1 MGIKLGTLGMV
12 FLLMMIAGLVQA
24 PIAGALGS
32 QPLASSTQQ
41 TTSNGV
47 QQVDPNGYTQAQVNS
62 IRMQMGAIERDVSQV
77 AAQSLASGS
86 AAFEGY
92 SAPETPQFNSVFET
106 FSFDHSLTAKL
117 DSINVAYDVSFP
129 NGTVG
134 VLVITE
140 NPSVSQVTGSEMQH
154 GLSATTYSTSW
165 GGYSFEG
172 ANSGT
177 IPHVYVADATW
188 TVPAVT
194 EASNDECFNVL
205 CDLSVWQGITDS
217 PTGSDNDIVQS
228 GTISSIYCSIGC
240 GVGSSS
246 GSTYFAWYEYDTSSS
261 STLTQCS
268 ITVSSGDTIDGAV
281 DSAAY
286 DGGSST
292 SWTTSVVDT
301 TTGHSC
307 GTTETYTSWG
317 TYPQWG
323 NWIAETPYNPQT
335 SADTPLPEFSS
346 VTFSSD
352 YICYTTG
359 SSCSTPF
366 PGIYT
371 PYSNGYY
378 DFITMA
384 NPASG
389 SGTVN
394 VTPGSVST
402 SSSFSDYWYSSTGT

>member
-1 MGIKLGTLGMV
+1 
-12 FLLMMIAGLVQA
+12 
-24 PIAGALGS
+24 
-32 QPLASSTQQ
+32 
-41 TTSNGV
+41 
-47 QQVDPNGYTQAQVNS
+47 
-62 IRMQMGAIERDVSQV
+62 MQMGAIERDVSQM

-86 AAFEGY
+86 AVFEGY

-106 FSFDHSLTAKL
+106 FSFDHSLTVKL
-117 DSINVAYDVSFP
+117 DSINVVYDMSSP
-129 NGTVG
+129 NGTIV
-134 VLVITE
+134 VLVISE
-140 NPSVSQVTGSEMQH
+140 NPSISQVTGSETQH
-154 GLSATTYSTSW
+154 GLRATSQYEENW

-177 IPHVYVADATW
+177 IPHVYAADATW
-188 TVPAVT
+188 TVPSVT
-194 EASNDECFNVL
+194 EASNDQCFNVL
-205 CDLSVWQGITDS
+205 CDLAVWPGITDS
-217 PTGSDNDIVQS
+217 AAAADNDIVQA
-228 GTISSIYCSIGC
+228 GTMSQIYCSIGC
-240 GVGSSS
+240 LSGSSS
-246 GSTYFAWYEYDTSSS
+246 GSTYFAWYEYDTSMS

-286 DGGSST
+286 DGGSNT

-307 GTTETYTSWG
+307 GTTETYTSWTG
-317 TYPQWG
+317 YPKWG
-323 NWIAETPYNPQT
+323 NWIVETPYNTQT
-335 SADTPLPEFSS
+335 SAYTPLPEFSS

-378 DFITMA
+378 YIFTMA

-394 VTPGSVST
+394 VAPGSVS
-402 SSSFSDYWYSSTGT
+402 SGSSFSEYWYSSTGT